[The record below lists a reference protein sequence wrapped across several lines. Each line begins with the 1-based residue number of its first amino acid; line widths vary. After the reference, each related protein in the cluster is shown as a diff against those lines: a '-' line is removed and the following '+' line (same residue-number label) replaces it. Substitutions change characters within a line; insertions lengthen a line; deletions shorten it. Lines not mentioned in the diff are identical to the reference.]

1 MSLFLDKMLMYWLS
15 CRIRQQGTTVPLSTC
30 ASQVKILYSPT
41 HTSPGTIWWSLFPT
55 LCGISYSKSHR
66 VFFSLCF
73 IWACSNLKAVCWPCP
88 VALAVDK
95 NEKR

>member
-15 CRIRQQGTTVPLSTC
+15 CWIRQQGTTVPLSTC

-55 LCGISYSKSHR
+55 
-66 VFFSLCF
+66 FSGVSIL
-73 IWACSNLKAVCWPCP
+73 NLTGYFLPC
-88 VALAVDK
+88 VLSGLALI
-95 NEKR
+95 